1 MRKIVLIFLQDQ
13 FSFSILHLLCKIA
26 GAFFALTSIVS
37 YFRIKNKIY
46 YGQAGGKDL
55 LGRKTIMEC

>member
-1 MRKIVLIFLQDQ
+1 
-13 FSFSILHLLCKIA
+13 LLCKIA